1 MRVYELAKK
10 EKVTSKAL
18 LKIIEE
24 LGIKGKVAASS
35 ISTENIERIS
45 SHFKAKEEKKEPCLP
60 AGRPSFVPRAPII
73 TLMGHVDHGK
83 TSILDA
89 IRKSR
94 LTAAEHGEITQH
106 IGAYRVKVDEKEIVF
121 LDTPG
126 HEAFTAM
133 RARGAHVTD
142 LVLLVVAADDGVMP
156 QTVEAINHCKEAKV
170 PVVVAINKI
179 DKPNINVEAIKK
191 ELAKL
196 DLVAE
201 EWGGKTIFAETSAK
215 TKVGIG
221 KLLEMLHLEGEMLE
235 LRADPKKSGEGTIIE
250 AKMDKREGK
259 AISVIVKDGTIKIG
273 DNFIA
278 GGTFGR
284 VKALINEEGKNLK
297 EAGPSTPVKILGA
310 ERLPLPGDTL
320 RVVDSKAKEIIE
332 KRTLPAQK
340 ELKRVPA
347 KVTLEEFFKEIKKE
361 QKNELK
367 LIIKG
372 DVVGSVEAVSKSL
385 EKLSNS
391 NQEVEINIIH
401 QAAGGINESDIM
413 LASASNAIII
423 GFNIPLENR
432 IKELAK
438 REGID
443 LRTYRLI
450 YDVIDDVKKAIEG
463 LLKPK
468 EIEEIIGEAEIRRI
482 FTLSN
487 GQAVAGCIVTKG
499 KVLRGGKVRLLRE
512 GKSIHQGRMSSLRRF
527 KDNVKEVATNFECG
541 IQLEDFND
549 FKAGDH
555 FQIYQ
560 IKEIAKEL

>member
-1 MRVYELAKK
+1 
-10 EKVTSKAL
+10 
-18 LKIIEE
+18 
-24 LGIKGKVAASS
+24 
-35 ISTENIERIS
+35 
-45 SHFKAKEEKKEPCLP
+45 
-60 AGRPSFVPRAPII
+60 
-73 TLMGHVDHGK
+73 
-83 TSILDA
+83 
-89 IRKSR
+89 
-94 LTAAEHGEITQH
+94 

-191 ELAKL
+191 ELAKS

-215 TKVGIG
+215 TKVGIE

-235 LRADPKKSGEGTIIE
+235 LKADPKKSGEGTIIE

-259 AISVIVKDGTIKIG
+259 SISVIVKDGTIKVG
-273 DNFIA
+273 DNFIV

-310 ERLPLPGDTL
+310 EHLPLPGDTF

-332 KRTLPAQK
+332 KKTLPAQK
-340 ELKRVPA
+340 ELKRTPVKA
-347 KVTLEEFFKEIKKE
+347 TLEELFKEIKEGGRK
-361 QKNELK
+361 ELK

-372 DVVGSVEAVSKSL
+372 DVVGSVEAVSESL
-385 EKLSNS
+385 KKLKT
-391 NQEVEINIIH
+391 QEIGINIIH
-401 QAAGGINESDIM
+401 QAAGGINESDIT

-423 GFNIPLENR
+423 GFNAPLENR
-432 IKELAK
+432 IKE
-438 REGID
+438 
-443 LRTYRLI
+443 
-450 YDVIDDVKKAIEG
+450 
-463 LLKPK
+463 
-468 EIEEIIGEAEIRRI
+468 
-482 FTLSN
+482 
-487 GQAVAGCIVTKG
+487 
-499 KVLRGGKVRLLRE
+499 
-512 GKSIHQGRMSSLRRF
+512 
-527 KDNVKEVATNFECG
+527 
-541 IQLEDFND
+541 
-549 FKAGDH
+549 
-555 FQIYQ
+555 
-560 IKEIAKEL
+560 

>member
-10 EKVTSKAL
+10 KKVSSRIL
-18 LKIIEE
+18 LKIMKE

-35 ISTENIERIS
+35 LSTGNIERIS
-45 SHFKAKEEKKEPCLP
+45 SHFKEKKPP
-60 AGRPSFVPRAPII
+60 ISSTGRELSSFVPRAPII

-83 TSILDA
+83 TSILDT
-89 IRKSR
+89 IRESR
-94 LTAAEHGEITQH
+94 LIAAEYGEITQH
-106 IGAYRVKVDEKEIVF
+106 IGAYRAKVNERELVF

-126 HEAFTAM
+126 HEAFAAM
-133 RARGAHVTD
+133 RARGAQVTD

-156 QTVEAINHCKEAKV
+156 QTVEAIDHCREAKV

-179 DKPNINVEAIKK
+179 DKSNTNIEAIKK

-196 DLVAE
+196 DLAPE
-201 EWGGKTIFAETSAK
+201 EWGGKTIFVETSAK
-215 TKVGIG
+215 TGAGIK
-221 KLLEMLHLEGEMLE
+221 KLLEMLHLETEMLE
-235 LRADPKKSGEGTIIE
+235 LKADPKKSGEGAIIE

-259 AISVIVKDGTIKIG
+259 SISVIVKDGTIKVG

-284 VKALINEEGKNLK
+284 VRALINEEGKNLK
-297 EAGPSTPVKILGA
+297 EAGPSTPIKILGA
-310 ERLPLPGDTL
+310 ESLPLPGDAF
-320 RVVDSKAKEIIE
+320 RVVDSTSKEIIE
-332 KRTLPAQK
+332 KKKLPAQK
-340 ELKRVPA
+340 ELKRRAPA
-347 KVTLEEFFKEIKKE
+347 RVTLEEFFGEIKKE
-361 QKNELK
+361 QRNELK

-372 DVVGSVEAVSKSL
+372 DVVGSVEAVSESL
-385 EKLSNS
+385 KKLKV
-391 NQEVEINIIH
+391 QEIEINIIH
-401 QAAGGINESDIM
+401 QATGGINESDIM

-423 GFNIPLENR
+423 GFNIPLETKM
-432 IKELAK
+432 KELAK

-450 YDVIDDVKKAIEG
+450 YDVIDDVKKAISG

-468 EIEEIIGEAEIRRI
+468 EIEETIGEAEIRRI

-487 GQAVAGCIVTKG
+487 GRAVAGCLVTKG
-499 KVLRGGKVRLLRE
+499 KVLRGGKVRLMRE
-512 GKSIHQGRMSSLRRF
+512 GKIIHQGRMSSLRRF
-527 KDNVKEVATNFECG
+527 KDNVKEVATNHECG

-549 FKAGDH
+549 FKAGDL

-560 IKEIAKEL
+560 IRKIVKEV